1 MTNSEDQS
9 NVDGLI
15 KQLKYSSIPIQRER
29 AAYIL
34 ANIRESKVLEA
45 LLNAQLTDP
54 NPRVRDAASQALA
67 SLITSEDFDE
77 TEIIEQLRGPQTDED
92 EETEDAVKTQLFNLT
107 KDFEIIRKGMK
118 KNKFEWKNS
127 LELRQ
132 LFTAVEKDRYLPK
145 QTNVRSLI
153 NSILLLPIDDSDL
166 GRDVAISIA
175 EILRV
180 SIEEIERLTAI
191 GCLNNIITNIEKY
204 TPFFGIAESYIMI
217 FKASD
222 DFEMRML
229 AFKSLEEVI
238 VKTKTLVKL
247 SLYTNDIVKLLTF
260 SYDQRIREIA
270 LSAYPDLALSQEDR
284 VPYLID
290 LIIGIVRATYED
302 RLREMGLKAL
312 ESLVIRKYLTEL
324 NVQRIVKILKS
335 HHSKNVRVRAIET
348 LTQIALHSQPDLVD
362 TAIETLYNI
371 VKDTKEEDIC
381 YSSIQILE
389 KFALTN
395 MDLVLA
401 KTVFPLIQEVTLKS
415 HHPFLAQRAFNIID
429 SILLNS
435 PQKFTQE
442 FALIFTECLK
452 LHRDMGVMEQV
463 LLAYTELII
472 NRNLIPSDVKQYIK
486 TILYLSSDP
495 EILEGLINIFK
506 ELMTSDKRVVAE
518 KIVNKLMAIVNKT
531 IIKEDI
537 FNIITQLETK
547 EFI

>member
-1 MTNSEDQS
+1 MSDSEDQS
-9 NVDGLI
+9 NIDGLI

-67 SLITSEDFDE
+67 SLITSGDFE
-77 TEIIEQLRGPQTDED
+77 ESEIIEHIKDKRRGKGDESDD
-92 EETEDAVKTQLFNLT
+92 ESSPQLFNLS
-107 KDFEIIRKGMK
+107 KEFEIIRKGMK
-118 KNKFEWKNS
+118 KAKFNWKDS
-127 LELRQ
+127 LELKQ

-145 QTNVRSLI
+145 QLNVRSLI
-153 NSILLLPIDDSDL
+153 NSLLLLPIDDPDM
-166 GRDVAISIA
+166 GRDVAISIF

-180 SIEEIERLTAI
+180 STEEIERLTAI

-204 TPFFGIAESYIMI
+204 TPFFGIAEAYIMI

-222 DFEMRML
+222 DYEMRML
-229 AFKSLEEVI
+229 AFKCLEEVI
-238 VKTKTLVKL
+238 VKTKTLAKL

-260 SYDQRIREIA
+260 SYDQKIREIA
-270 LSAYPDLALSQEDR
+270 LSAYPDLVLTPDER

-312 ESLVIRKYLTEL
+312 EAIVIRKYLSEN
-324 NVQRIVKILKS
+324 NVQLIVKILKS
-335 HHSKNVRVRAIET
+335 HHNKNVRVRAIES
-348 LTQIALHSQPDLVD
+348 LTQITLQSQPHVVNL
-362 TAIETLYNI
+362 AIESLYNI
-371 VKDTKEEDIC
+371 VQNTKEEDIC

-389 KFALTN
+389 KFALTGL
-395 MDLVLA
+395 DIEAA
-401 KTVFPLIQEVTLKS
+401 KIVFPFIQDVTLKS
-415 HHPFLAQRAFNIID
+415 NHPFLAYRAFNIIE
-429 SILLNS
+429 SMLLNH
-435 PQKFTQE
+435 PETFTKE
-442 FALIFTECLK
+442 FAATFIDCLK
-452 LHRDMGVMEQV
+452 LHRDIGVMEQI
-463 LLAYTELII
+463 LLAYTELVT
-472 NRNLIPSDVKQYIK
+472 NRGLIPIDIKQYIK

-506 ELMTSDKRVVAE
+506 ELMVSDKRVVAE
-518 KIVNKLMAIVNKT
+518 KIVNKLMAIVSKT

-537 FNIITQLETK
+537 FEIITKLETK
-547 EFI
+547 DFI

>member
-1 MTNSEDQS
+1 MSDSEDQS
-9 NVDGLI
+9 SIDGLI

-67 SLITSEDFDE
+67 SLITSGDFDE
-77 TEIIEQLRGPQTDED
+77 NEIIEHIKDSRREKSEGSDDVSPH
-92 EETEDAVKTQLFNLT
+92 QLFNLS

-118 KNKFEWKNS
+118 KVKFNWKDS
-127 LELRQ
+127 LELKQ

-145 QTNVRSLI
+145 QINVRSLI
-153 NSILLLPIDDSDL
+153 NSLLLLPIDDSDM
-166 GRDVAISIA
+166 GRDVAISIF

-180 SIEEIERLTAI
+180 STEEIERLTAI

-204 TPFFGIAESYIMI
+204 TPFFGIAEAYIMI

-229 AFKSLEEVI
+229 AFKCLEEVI
-238 VKTKTLVKL
+238 VKTKTLTML
-247 SLYTNDIVKLLTF
+247 SLYTNDVVKLLKF
-260 SYDQRIREIA
+260 SYDQKIREIA
-270 LSAYPDLALSQEDR
+270 LSAYPDLALIPEER

-312 ESLVIRKYLTEL
+312 EAIIIKRYLTEN
-324 NVQRIVKILKS
+324 NVQIIVKILKS
-335 HHSKNVRVRAIET
+335 HHNKNVRVRAIESLT
-348 LTQIALHSQPDLVD
+348 LITLQSQPHVANL
-362 TAIETLYNI
+362 AIESLYNI
-371 VKDTKEEDIC
+371 VQNTKEEDIC

-389 KFALTN
+389 KLALTGL
-395 MDLVLA
+395 DEEVA
-401 KTVFPLIQEVTLKS
+401 KIVIPFIQDVTLKS
-415 HHPFLAQRAFNIID
+415 NHPFLAYRAFNIIE
-429 SILLNS
+429 SMILNYPKS
-435 PQKFTQE
+435 FTKE
-442 FALIFTECLK
+442 FASTFIECLK
-452 LHRDMGVMEQV
+452 LHRDIGVMEQI
-463 LLAYTELII
+463 LLAYTELVTK
-472 NRNLIPSDVKQYIK
+472 RGLIPRDIKQYIK

-506 ELMTSDKRVVAE
+506 ELMISDKRVVAE
-518 KIVNKLMAIVNKT
+518 KIVNKLMAIISKI

-537 FNIITQLETK
+537 FEVITKLETK
-547 EFI
+547 DFI